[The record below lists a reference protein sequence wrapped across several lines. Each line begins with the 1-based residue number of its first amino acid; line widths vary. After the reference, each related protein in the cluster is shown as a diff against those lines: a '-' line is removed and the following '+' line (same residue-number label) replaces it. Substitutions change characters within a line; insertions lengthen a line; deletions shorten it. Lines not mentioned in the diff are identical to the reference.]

1 MGFLSKI
8 MGAGAPTPSV
18 PKAARFKTEPDAI
31 YVPVSGLL
39 VPLDKV
45 NDKTISQ
52 GIFGAGAAIL
62 PMGDVVFAPAD
73 GRVEVTMVTNHAIGI
88 RTADGAD
95 VLVHVGIDTVKMDGK
110 GFERFVE
117 AGENVFAGQPLLAF
131 DADRIAEAGFDPTV
145 IVSVTN
151 ADERTVALVAES
163 GTKIDGM
170 PLLKVGEPLLRVG

>member
-1 MGFLSKI
+1 
-8 MGAGAPTPSV
+8 
-18 PKAARFKTEPDAI
+18 
-31 YVPVSGLL
+31 
-39 VPLDKV
+39 
-45 NDKTISQ
+45 
-52 GIFGAGAAIL
+52 
-62 PMGDVVFAPAD
+62 MGDVVFAPAD

-131 DADRIAEAGFDPTV
+131 DADRIVEAGFDPTV

-151 ADERTVALVAES
+151 ADERAVALVAES